1 MEEEISAPV
10 GKNKCPECSS
20 TNLKRDYD
28 TGELIC
34 LNCGLVIEETMI
46 DSGPD
51 WKAFTEEERLEKE
64 HAGMPTTLTIHDKGF
79 PTYIGYEGEDK
90 DVFGKKLSI
99 KTKIQIMRLRKWQKW
114 LRVLNSQERNYSQA
128 MSALKL
134 LSEKFLIPRSILEN
148 TARIYREAYK
158 KGLVKGRE
166 IKLMVAAS
174 FYFACRNENFPIS
187 LNEVAQTIAKIGQ
200 IVDRKEIKEIRKN
213 IADYYRVLLKT
224 SGIKQ
229 PLPNLVN
236 SILKIGNRIGVSGS
250 TQGLAIRILQVAKE
264 KKVQAGKDPL
274 SIAAAALYIACLQN
288 NEKKTQKEIADIAGI
303 TEVTVRNRYKEL
315 VKRLGIKIPK

>member
-10 GKNKCPECSS
+10 GENKCPECSS

-28 TGELIC
+28 SGELVC
-34 LNCGLVIEETMI
+34 LDCGLVIEETMI

-51 WKAFTEEERLEKE
+51 WKAFSEEERLKKE
-64 HAGMPTTLTIHDKGF
+64 HAGLPTTLIVHDKHL
-79 PTYIGYEGEDK
+79 PTFIGYDWENK
-90 DVFGKKLSI
+90 DVFGKKLSL
-99 KTKIQIMRLRKWQKW
+99 KAKAQITRLRKWQKW

-128 MSALKL
+128 MIVLNH
-134 LSEKFLIPRSILEN
+134 LSQKFLIPRTILEN

-187 LNEVAQTIAKIGQ
+187 LNEIAQTIAKIGQ

-229 PLPNLVN
+229 PLPNPVN
-236 SILKIGNRIGVSGS
+236 SILKIGNRLGVSGL

-264 KKVQAGKDPL
+264 KKVLAGKDPL
-274 SIAAAALYIACLQN
+274 GIAAAALYIACLQN
-288 NEKKTQKEIADIAGI
+288 NEKKTQKEIAHIAGI